1 MEDRTLNEVL
11 QSTSDNL
18 FPAELGEATVYID
31 SIDCDGD
38 TPLHVLIW
46 RGDTDGA
53 LLLIGHGAPINA
65 VGDMGETPL
74 HVAIR
79 KHNMKVIDTLVKSGA
94 RTDIVSEFGKTALE
108 EAAEEGIALPRST

>member
-1 MEDRTLNEVL
+1 MEERTLYDVL

-31 SIDCDGD
+31 STDCDGD

-46 RGDTDGA
+46 REDTDGA
-53 LLLIGHGAPINA
+53 LLLIQNGAPINA

-74 HVAIR
+74 HAAIT
-79 KHNMKVIDTLVKSGA
+79 KKNMKVIDALLKAGA
-94 RTDIVSEFGKTALE
+94 RADIVSEFGKTAFDRSK
-108 EAAEEGIALPRST
+108 EEGISLIGST